1 MHQSTQSKELGQFE
15 HRYEAANSTPI
26 NAEVLERLLC
36 SRRDLARLTD
46 HKSFAHLK
54 LSANTLVRD
63 PEDVEYFLRTL
74 GMYCSRNINLSMYY
88 FMFQISSQED
98 SLTHT
103 ARKSFSGTEL
113 RPKLVQ
119 EISLLR
125 SEKQEL
131 EGECDMLYVS
141 LPSPT
146 SSHTIIYTS
155 IT

>member
-1 MHQSTQSKELGQFE
+1 MYAVFERKVRESHTYITSTYSLASPTLQVHTHSHIMHQSTQSKELGQFE

-74 GMYCSRNINLSMYY
+74 GMYCSRNINLSMYF
-88 FMFQISSQED
+88 FMFQISSHKKIR
-98 SLTHT
+98 SLIPRENH
-103 ARKSFSGTEL
+103 SQ
-113 RPKLVQ
+113 VQ
-119 EISLLR
+119 S
-125 SEKQEL
+125 
-131 EGECDMLYVS
+131 
-141 LPSPT
+141 
-146 SSHTIIYTS
+146 
-155 IT
+155 